1 MGYYGYAA
9 LTLLNSLLTK
19 LKTLLADRVEEF
31 LLSFVSAIFICWT
44 YGVFLSNT
52 VHNKSI
58 KSTLTYI
65 QASFVNGFKYTFINS
80 VAMISFWSVQT
91 KTSDL

>member
-31 LLSFVSAIFICWT
+31 LLSFVSAIFIC
-44 YGVFLSNT
+44 
-52 VHNKSI
+52 
-58 KSTLTYI
+58 
-65 QASFVNGFKYTFINS
+65 
-80 VAMISFWSVQT
+80 
-91 KTSDL
+91 